1 MKCLN
6 MKKSAEHSSKAQSAK
21 VEKFTL
27 PIHVDERGPLVVAEM
42 KDYVSWPVARFY
54 YVTEVLKP
62 RGGHAVRHEKKI
74 YICQKGH
81 VKARFHDGAR
91 WIEFEMNGPG
101 DAVLMKSMCFR
112 EFCDFSSDAVLL
124 AVSSVNYHKED
135 YIYDFDEFL
144 KEVNS

>member
-1 MKCLN
+1 
-6 MKKSAEHSSKAQSAK
+6 MKKSAELSSKKESSK
-21 VEKFTL
+21 VKKIVL
-27 PIHVDERGPLVVAEM
+27 PIHVDDRGSLVAAEM

-81 VKARFHDGAR
+81 VKAKFHDGEK
-91 WIEFEMNGPG
+91 WIEFDMNGPG
-101 DAVLMKSMCFR
+101 DAVLMESMCFR
-112 EFCDFSSDAVLL
+112 EFYDFSGDAVLL